1 MKTIGIKLADG
12 SFYPILEEGTAKTY
26 QLDLTTVKDG
36 QTKVQ
41 IDLYRSESG
50 TMEDAQ
56 YVDTLEVSNLVP
68 HPNGEAD
75 LHLSVALNDK
85 NELDARVIDEETGRQ
100 SQTTV
105 TLVSRTLAERADPVN
120 FELSEE
126 PKVVP
131 ELPEDDFFAED
142 FGTGIDVEDVPAV
155 EVDSSVEGESVA
167 EDEFSDKGESLE
179 ETASPVEPASLGE
192 GESAVEDA
200 SSGESSSSVEG
211 ASLEESASSVEPASL
226 DKGESAVEDA
236 SSEEGASAVEG
247 AVFDD
252 EEVPFSFDRELAE
265 GETVSLKDPTLGE
278 ENFEEDFFIEEKSP
292 AEDTE
297 PLEESTFPVEP
308 ASPGEDTTSVDGT
321 VSGDEPVFAE
331 DTFSVEDAPLAE
343 ENITASLPAG
353 EETVISQEDSAA
365 SIDSFDSLKSE
376 DFDLPDFDD
385 IPEESQPRT
394 EGLTGYFDDPDFKD
408 DPVFSETNLDT
419 TGREFDTSDLDFPE
433 TGTSTPAM
441 DFSDLYDKETL
452 DGKTSVYDEE
462 EETEKKTRVP
472 VIICI
477 VCAIICVIAT
487 LLILFVVPSKYNL
500 IKNHKKP
507 DLGEQT
513 SEVLTEE
520 PDDTPS
526 TEQDSS
532 ISIELEETEA
542 AAASEEPESAE
553 EEPAPEAPQAVED
566 EIVVAPE
573 PEAVVP
579 VPPAPKKEEAKD
591 VKYRIRWG
599 DTLWDI
605 SDAYYKNPWRYHK
618 IAKYNNIKNPDLII
632 SGTDILIP
640 VE

>member
-12 SFYPILEEGTAKTY
+12 SFYPILKEGTAKTY

-85 NELDARVIDEETGRQ
+85 NELDAKVIDEETGRQ

-126 PKVVP
+126 PKVMPEVP
-131 ELPEDDFFAED
+131 ADDFFTED
-142 FGTGIDVEDVPAV
+142 FGAGIVAQDVPAV
-155 EVDSSVEGESVA
+155 EDMSAVEETSTVEGGA
-167 EDEFSDKGESLE
+167 PE
-179 ETASPVEPASLGE
+179 ETA
-192 GESAVEDA
+192 
-200 SSGESSSSVEG
+200 SSVEG
-211 ASLEESASSVEPASL
+211 ADFL
-226 DKGESAVEDA
+226 DED
-236 SSEEGASAVEG
+236 
-247 AVFDD
+247 
-252 EEVPFSFDRELAE
+252 VPFSFDRELAE
-265 GETVSLKDPTLGE
+265 DETVSLSDPTLDEGTSLEEGTSSGE
-278 ENFEEDFFIEEKSP
+278 GASSAEETSLEEGTSTVNVADFLEGEPSTDEEPSLEETTSTVEEPSP
-292 AEDTE
+292 AETTSTVEGETFSEE
-297 PLEESTFPVEP
+297 PLEED
-308 ASPGEDTTSVDGT
+308 GLTS
-321 VSGDEPVFAE
+321 
-331 DTFSVEDAPLAE
+331 
-343 ENITASLPAG
+343 
-353 EETVISQEDSAA
+353 
-365 SIDSFDSLKSE
+365 DSFNSE
-376 DFDLPDFDD
+376 DFKLPDFDD
-385 IPEESQPRT
+385 ISTESQPSGEETVTEDSPAATEDSFDDLNSEDFELPDFGDIPEETQPQT

-408 DPVFSETNLDT
+408 DPVFNETNLDT
-419 TGREFDTSDLDFPE
+419 TGSEFDTSDLDFPE
-433 TGTSTPAM
+433 TAGSSPAM

-452 DGKTSVYDEE
+452 DGKTSVYDDE

-500 IKNHKKP
+500 IKNHKNP
-507 DLGEQT
+507 EDREQV
-513 SEVLTEE
+513 SEVLTENPAE
-520 PDDTPS
+520 DTALA
-526 TEQDSS
+526 EEDSS
-532 ISIELEETEA
+532 LSIQIEESVEEA
-542 AAASEEPESAE
+542 EQPAE
-553 EEPAPEAPQAVED
+553 EQPVPEAPQAVED
-566 EIVVAPE
+566 EIVIAPE
-573 PEAVVP
+573 PETVVP
-579 VPPAPKKEEAKD
+579 VPPAQKKEETKD